1 MLRGRAASPIR
12 PGLIIR
18 EFLGSNG
25 SASISEL
32 HRYYK
37 QLVKEVNQARPR
49 GKELKPMV
57 YTSFACY
64 LRNCARLGLV
74 EVADEPLLPIE
85 GKSTHGL
92 LFIEGSGSKAKI
104 VNSGQRRYQLGPNF
118 GAMEYW
124 ENPAKYVSGR

>member
-1 MLRGRAASPIR
+1 MLRGRAASQIR
-12 PGLIIR
+12 PGLMIR

-25 SASISEL
+25 SASVSEL
-32 HRYYK
+32 HRHYK
-37 QLVKEVNQARPR
+37 SLVKEINRSRPR
-49 GKELKPMV
+49 GKESKPMV

-64 LRNCARLGLV
+64 LHNCARLGLV

-85 GKSTHGL
+85 GKETHGL
-92 LFIEGSGSKAKI
+92 MFIKGSGNKAKV

-124 ENPAKYVSGR
+124 ENPAKYVSRR